1 MPGGYLFIALATI
14 LFSTMEIALKM
25 ISTDF
30 HPVQLNFIRFTVG
43 GLVLLPLALRIL
55 HTKRRD
61 EEHAEDGRITRS
73 LLGSFMLL
81 GLVGSVVSM
90 TFYQLAVTHANA
102 SVVAVLFSCNP
113 VFVLLFAAFILGSPI
128 LPRHVLA
135 LTLECVGILFII
147 NPLHTD
153 ISLAGIVC
161 SLLSTIFFALYAVL
175 GTKQCMRYTGMVVTC
190 GSFLAAGLQLL
201 IIIGLSHLA
210 PVEAALRSAGLELFT
225 DIPLYSGVTA
235 ENWPV
240 LLYVCVGV
248 TGLGFASYFMAMQL
262 TSPMQASLVFFLKP
276 ALAPL
281 LALFILDENIPLHM
295 TLGIGLILLGS
306 LVAMLTREK
315 FRAEVFRKDRAHE

>member
-1 MPGGYLFIALATI
+1 MPGGYLFIALATL
-14 LFSTMEIALKM
+14 LFSTMEIALKT
-25 ISTDF
+25 ISADF

-55 HTKRRD
+55 RDKRQ
-61 EEHAEDGRITRS
+61 DGEYPGDGITAS

-90 TFYQLAVTHANA
+90 TFYQLAVIHANA

-113 VFVLLFAAFILGSPI
+113 VFVLLFATVILHSPI

-135 LTLECVGILFII
+135 LTLECAGILFII
-147 NPLHTD
+147 NPLHTE
-153 ISLAGIVC
+153 ISLTGIIC

-201 IIIGLSHLA
+201 LIICLSRL
-210 PVEAALRSAGLELFT
+210 PLVEETLSNVGLELFA
-225 DIPLYSGVTA
+225 DIPLFSGVTA
-235 ENWPV
+235 ENLPI
-240 LLYVCVGV
+240 LLYVCLGV

-276 ALAPL
+276 ALAPV
-281 LALFILDENIPLHM
+281 LALFILDENIPFHM
-295 TLGIGLILLGS
+295 ALGIVLILAGS
-306 LVAMLTREK
+306 LAAMFTREK
-315 FRAEVFRKDRAHE
+315 FRAVFFHKALL

>member
-14 LFSTMEIALKM
+14 LFSTMEIALKL
-25 ISTDF
+25 ISADF
-30 HPVQLNFIRFTVG
+30 HPMQLNFIRFTVG
-43 GLVLLPLALRIL
+43 GLVLLPLALRIM
-55 HTKRRD
+55 HVKRQSGELKD
-61 EEHAEDGRITRS
+61 EEKKGS
-73 LLGSFMLL
+73 LLASFMLL

-113 VFVLLFAAFILGSPI
+113 VFVLLFAAIILRNPI

-135 LTLECVGILFII
+135 LILECVGILFII
-147 NPLHTD
+147 NPLRTD
-153 ISLAGIVC
+153 ISLYGIAC

-175 GTKQCMRYTGMVVTC
+175 GTKQCMRYTGMVITC

-201 IIIGLSHLA
+201 LIIALSHLP
-210 PVEAALRSAGLELFT
+210 PVAALLRSSGLELFA
-225 DIPLYSGVTA
+225 DIPLFSGVTA
-235 ENWPV
+235 DNWPA

-276 ALAPL
+276 ALAPI
-281 LALFILDENIPLHM
+281 LALIILKENIPFHM
-295 TLGIGLILLGS
+295 ALGIGLILVGS
-306 LVAMLTREK
+306 LASLLSGERL
-315 FRAEVFRKDRAHE
+315 RAILLHRQRM